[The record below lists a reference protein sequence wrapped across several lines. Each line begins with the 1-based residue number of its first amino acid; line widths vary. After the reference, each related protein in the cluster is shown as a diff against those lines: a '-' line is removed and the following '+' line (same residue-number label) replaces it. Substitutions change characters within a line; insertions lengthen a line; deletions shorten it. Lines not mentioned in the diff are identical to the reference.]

1 MHTHWMRL
9 LSSHYVNIRE
19 QYPADKLLI
28 LFDIDGTILDM
39 RHVIH
44 HVLQN
49 IDRKH
54 GARHFAHL
62 HISDVT
68 IHEEQIEKF
77 LDRFTIDPYEKRK
90 ILRSY
95 RDDFWSSAMASQAQ
109 KAFNGVLEIIHLFQ
123 AQPNTFVGLNTG
135 RPEALRFNTLASLNR
150 LGKACKI
157 HFRDDMLYMKPD
169 HGEADITSAKILG
182 AEYFQSR
189 GYRIFAMVD
198 NEPENLEAF
207 ARYFTGDDLLLL
219 HADTIS
225 RSKPTLEHRQIV
237 RGASYDLDEFIDG
250 FSLRRSA

>member
-1 MHTHWMRL
+1 MSTHWMRL
-9 LSSHYVNIRE
+9 LSSHYVTVRE
-19 QYPADKLLI
+19 RYPADKLLI

-44 HVLQN
+44 HVLQG

-62 HISDVT
+62 HVADVT
-68 IHEEQIEKF
+68 IHEEHIERF

-90 ILRSY
+90 ILSSY
-95 RDDFWSSAMASQAQ
+95 RDDFWSSAMASEAQ
-109 KAFNGVLEIIHLFQ
+109 KAFNGVLEIIRLFQ
-123 AQPNTFVGLNTG
+123 MQPNTFVGLNTG
-135 RPEALRFNTLASLNR
+135 RPEALRFNTLTSLNR
-150 LGKACKI
+150 LGKEYRI
-157 HFRDDMLYMKPD
+157 HFRDDMLYMKPG
-169 HGEADITSAKILG
+169 HPEVDITSAKVMG

-198 NEPENLEAF
+198 NEPENLEAL
-207 ARYFTGDDLLLL
+207 ARHFTGHEMLFL

-250 FSLRRSA
+250 FTLKRSA